1 MFKISR
7 PGLNLSLIFQKIQV
21 PASSRPTTF
30 GSWIPIREL
39 NPFAYFEKE
48 LYSVFRVYV
57 PECLYFVHYANQ
69 ILKILNIHIHVKN
82 LLFVLFMEHV
92 ENLSQKPLN
101 VKDFQRHFEGVLRGV
116 KRGFKGLKKPVRVV
130 TPSLSFEPYVIAIDH
145 VQTCK

>member
-1 MFKISR
+1 M
-7 PGLNLSLIFQKIQV
+7 IFEIRFFWSEV
-21 PASSRPTTF
+21 ASQRTTTF
-30 GSWIPIREL
+30 GSWIPVREL

-92 ENLSQKPLN
+92 ENLSQKRLN
-101 VKDFQRHFEGVLRGV
+101 VEDF
-116 KRGFKGLKKPVRVV
+116 
-130 TPSLSFEPYVIAIDH
+130 
-145 VQTCK
+145 